1 MSYMGPK
8 KLKGE
13 LKTKCADLIVLFY
26 LSMMLIVGSIIDD
39 NDNDEEVCKD
49 QNSNIHKTPPG
60 ATQAQLFIDQLI
72 EHRPTCILH
81 YNDYTA
87 RIFED
92 YFPNT
97 FMNIDIDIGDDD
109 GVDDDH
115 VDTGS

>member
-1 MSYMGPK
+1 MSCMGPK

-13 LKTKCADLIVLFY
+13 LKTRCADLIVLFY
-26 LSMMLIVGSIIDD
+26 LSMMLIVGSIIDE
-39 NDNDEEVCKD
+39 NDNDHEVCKD

-87 RIFED
+87 RIYED

-109 GVDDDH
+109 H

>member
-49 QNSNIHKTPPG
+49 
-60 ATQAQLFIDQLI
+60 
-72 EHRPTCILH
+72 
-81 YNDYTA
+81 
-87 RIFED
+87 
-92 YFPNT
+92 
-97 FMNIDIDIGDDD
+97 
-109 GVDDDH
+109 
-115 VDTGS
+115 